1 MDPYACIVVL
11 VTSIVSA
18 IGLAEQ
24 SAVVIASAQLIL
36 LYGFTTENLAWSF
49 KKAKQKKPNK
59 NDTKLI
65 TAIIAVVNFG
75 LLVAS
80 AEIGNERFYW
90 PYLIASF
97 LYALSAGNPNDENA
111 YLTQSV
117 FVQFI
122 LLLTSVCLTVAHAS
136 VQEGGAALGTS
147 IAAAVLATIGD
158 GILTTMALY
167 QNSDGQQESPWFMV
181 LYTLYFIIVTPG
193 FIYSEAAGPI
203 ALALALAHLVG
214 GTLEASSEHGKI
226 LENAKARWEENANVI
241 ADVVIALSLVFGAAS
256 VGVADQSDL
265 YQTTPRGLGL
275 AGLSLATLGNVFCV
289 YARMK

>member
-1 MDPYACIVVL
+1 MDPYARIVVVL

-49 KKAKQKKPNK
+49 K
-59 NDTKLI
+59 DGTHTDLI

-97 LYALSAGNPNDENA
+97 LYALSAGNPETEKSF
-111 YLTQSV
+111 LTQSV

-167 QNSDGQQESPWFMV
+167 ENSNDQQESPWFMV

-193 FIYSEAAGPI
+193 FVYSEAAGPI

-214 GTLEASSEHGKI
+214 GTLEASQKVGS
-226 LENAKARWEENANVI
+226 LWENAKARWKEDANVI

-256 VGVADQSDL
+256 VGVADQTDL